1 MLCCTVLRKKSN
13 SQRMYSNSS
22 EIPYLSWSWGFMS
35 FLIFDLL
42 SFCLKDKNFPAHST
56 WDVFRVSSFPSNQP
70 PPTTDKH
77 AHTHFVLCFV
87 SLHSILLAEQYF
99 LIFSWSI
106 HCCAVLITWKHLPV
120 RSYLLF
126 SSWVSS
132 ALHVDISV
140 RRHSYHPRKWQFSH
154 VAWCSWGSCWDLL
167 GPAMRGRGHARMQA
181 SLNRRTKDWNRS
193 CYGEHDDTRCCDS
206 PARPSTFFSRIR
218 RSQQRFVATKQQN
231 RDKKT

>member
-22 EIPYLSWSWGFMS
+22 EIPYLSWNSGFMS

-42 SFCLKDKNFPAHST
+42 SFCLKDKNFPLTPLETFFVYHLSIQ
-56 WDVFRVSSFPSNQP
+56 QP
-70 PPTTDKH
+70 PPATDKH
-77 AHTHFVLCFV
+77 AHTHFLCCASFRSTQFC
-87 SLHSILLAEQYF
+87 SLNNIF
-99 LIFSWSI
+99 IFSFIFSSCRFTFGWSI
-106 HCCAVLITWKHLPV
+106 HCCAVLITWKHLLE

-167 GPAMRGRGHARMQA
+167 GPAKRGRGHVRMQA

-193 CYGEHDDTRCCDS
+193 CYGEHDTRCDS

-218 RSQQRFVATKQQN
+218 RSQ
-231 RDKKT
+231 